1 MRQVR
6 RTAFALGHAGLLPQM
21 AAVAFALDRDRG
33 TPLFA
38 LFYALLILSFL
49 GGMWWGFAMRRADD
63 PAQGRLALMA
73 VVPSLVAVAI
83 LLAAFVTGR
92 LDWALVAA
100 GTALFLTLPVDRAL
114 VRGGDTPANWMRL
127 RVPLSLGLGALT
139 ILAGWIAAH

>member
-1 MRQVR
+1 MKQVR

-63 PAQGRLALMA
+63 PAQGRLALLA

-114 VRGGDTPANWMRL
+114 VRGGDAPANWMRL